1 MKNILLALLFLPSLI
16 IAQELTPSLGVTL
29 VNFTFENEFDIP
41 FSNTEI
47 KLVQSNNRDYSIIT
61 DSIGKCSILLN
72 QGNSFRIICVVNGS
86 EYEFDNQIEIHK
98 KESLFTLNMDLTLEL
113 YSEIIELSN
122 VYFLSG
128 NYTIQ
133 EKSKSELNKIVRFLL
148 SDETINIE
156 IAGHTDD
163 VGTKDDNKDLSKKR
177 AVSVK
182 SYLVSKGVPE
192 NRIVCVGY
200 GEIQPIAQNINAE
213 GRVKNRRIEMRILK
227 SVLNNN

>member
-1 MKNILLALLFLPSLI
+1 M
-16 IAQELTPSLGVTL
+16 
-29 VNFTFENEFDIP
+29 
-41 FSNTEI
+41 
-47 KLVQSNNRDYSIIT
+47 
-61 DSIGKCSILLN
+61 
-72 QGNSFRIICVVNGS
+72 
-86 EYEFDNQIEIHK
+86 EIHK
-98 KESLFTLNMDLTLEL
+98 KESLFTLDMNLTLEL

-182 SYLVSKGVPE
+182 SYLVSKGVTD

-213 GRVKNRRIEMRILK
+213 GRIKNRRIEMRILK
-227 SVLNNN
+227 SVQ